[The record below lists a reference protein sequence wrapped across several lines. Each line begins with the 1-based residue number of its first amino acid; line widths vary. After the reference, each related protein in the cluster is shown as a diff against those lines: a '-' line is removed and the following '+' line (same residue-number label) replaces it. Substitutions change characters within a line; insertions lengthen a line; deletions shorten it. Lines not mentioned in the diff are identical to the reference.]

1 MKSLAS
7 KYCTYRCP
15 SNLKYR
21 NSLAHPREEVYRWGF
36 QRKQLLFNKMPIL
49 FGYNHSVSV
58 SLVFLILSLS
68 RREINS
74 WRLSGLWKKPS
85 GVSVRFSSDQNKT
98 KTVVVFLQ
106 FVRCVPN
113 SGAVCCKTSKYLL
126 IGIKKQKMY
135 IKKK

>member
-36 QRKQLLFNKMPIL
+36 QRKQLLFNKCQFFLIQPFCVCVFSVFNFISVQTRDKLVKIERSMKETEW
-49 FGYNHSVSV
+49 SVSKIQ
-58 SLVFLILSLS
+58 F
-68 RREINS
+68 
-74 WRLSGLWKKPS
+74 
-85 GVSVRFSSDQNKT
+85 DQNKT